1 MEEKETG
8 VSRFTVMND
17 EALDNFQL
25 APRTEAPKSTSE
37 SKVTEVAVAAPPPGF
52 VAATDTPPASVA
64 VSSTETK
71 KKRGRPRKY
80 GPDGKR
86 SLTLALSPMP
96 ISSSIPLTGEF
107 PNWKRDNEISQAIVK
122 KPQRFEFEN
131 PGKFIFLKLLLQV
144 FYCSALSLDLLVW
157 LLNVLKNLRENI
169 FGDCDVS
176 EVQG

>member
-8 VSRFTVMND
+8 VSRFTVTNE
-17 EALDNFQL
+17 EALESFHL
-25 APRTEAPKSTSE
+25 APRSKTLKPVNEPKVAAATRPASVAP
-37 SKVTEVAVAAPPPGF
+37 AAPPGF
-52 VAATDTPPASVA
+52 PAAAAVDTPPTSVA

-107 PNWKRDNEISQAIVK
+107 PNWKRDNEKSSLAIVK

-131 PGKFIFLKLLLQV
+131 PGKFLLYKFCIVPL
-144 FYCSALSLDLLVW
+144 
-157 LLNVLKNLRENI
+157 
-169 FGDCDVS
+169 
-176 EVQG
+176 